1 MYYLFIFGIPTA
13 YLLRYA
19 METLITIS
27 TKRWKRILMLFGLWL
42 LSDTV
47 IFIGDITNISLAIPF
62 FLFCILLSCEGS
74 FYKKIAIGLIFSS
87 TVFSFN
93 ALRDNYMIDSYA
105 RLTDREFSLF
115 FLHFSSLLFSVFL
128 YIATAKFAPDKNYEL
143 SDGMWKLLLLLTA
156 TPIGIVLSIVIL
168 YNMSNDNNY
177 STLYAHQEYAVL
189 LTIALLSF
197 IGLFLAISVLA
208 RQQELNHQLM
218 IADINQSYYESMEQQ
233 HFEIRRLKHD
243 MANHLQILL
252 ALPDEKRTEYIQSLA
267 ENTAVTQTLHYCG
280 DATINAV
287 LSVKES
293 LMNRYHIEMQ
303 WNIDIPSELPFEKK
317 DVCALFA
324 NALDNA
330 VEACMKL
337 EEKERKIIL
346 ESKTQKGL
354 FCLRITN
361 PTAPIQD
368 NNLLNSSEYQ
378 DFPSTSKQDKT
389 KHGLGFKSMHETVTR
404 YHGSLSWKTE
414 AGVFELF
421 LYMPLNGM

>member
-1 MYYLFIFGIPTA
+1 MIYTFIFGIPAA
-13 YLLRYA
+13 YLFRYA
-19 METLITIS
+19 MEKLIIIS
-27 TKRWKRILMLFGLWL
+27 SKRWKRFLMLFSLWL
-42 LSDTV
+42 LSGTV
-47 IFIGDITNISLAIPF
+47 IFIGDIVNISLVIPF

-74 FYKKIAIGLIFSS
+74 FLKKITIGLIFSS

-93 ALRDNYMIDSYA
+93 ALRDNYMIDTYT

-115 FLHFSSLLFSVFL
+115 FLNCSSLIFSLFL
-128 YIATAKFAPDKNYEL
+128 YIASSKFAPDKDYEL

-168 YNMSNDNNY
+168 YRTHDDDFSI
-177 STLYAHQEYAVL
+177 LYAHPEYAAL

-197 IGLFLAISVLA
+197 IGLFIAVTVLA
-208 RQQELNHQLM
+208 KQQKLNQQLM
-218 IADINQSYYESMEQQ
+218 FADMNQSYYESMEQQ

-252 ALPDEKRTEYIQSLA
+252 ALPDEKRTEYIQTLA
-267 ENTAVTQTLHYCG
+267 ENTAVTQTLQYCG

-293 LMNRYHIEMQ
+293 LMKRYHIRMQ
-303 WNIDIPSELPFEKK
+303 WNMEIPAELPFEKT

-330 VEACMKL
+330 VEACTKL
-337 EEKERKIIL
+337 DEKDRKITI

-361 PTAPIQD
+361 PTASIQD
-368 NNLLNSSEYQ
+368 SNLLNSSEYQ
-378 DFPSTSKQDKT
+378 DFPSTSKQDKM
-389 KHGLGFKSMHETVTR
+389 KHGLGLKSMHEIVTR
-404 YHGSLSWKTE
+404 HHGSLSWKNE
-414 AGVFELF
+414 SGIFELF
-421 LYMPLNGM
+421 LYMPLNSL

>member
-1 MYYLFIFGIPTA
+1 MIYTIIFGIPAA
-13 YLLRYA
+13 YLFRYA
-19 METLITIS
+19 MEKLITIS
-27 TKRWKRILMLFGLWL
+27 SKRWKRILMLRALWL
-42 LSDTV
+42 LSGTV
-47 IFIGDITNISLAIPF
+47 IFSGDIVNISLVIPL

-74 FYKKIAIGLIFSS
+74 SLKKITIGLIFSS

-93 ALRDNYMIDSYA
+93 ALRDNYMIDTYA

-115 FLHFSSLLFSVFL
+115 FLNFSSLLFSVFL
-128 YIATAKFAPDKNYEL
+128 YIAAAKFAPDKDYEL

-168 YNMSNDNNY
+168 YRTHDNDY
-177 STLYAHQEYAVL
+177 SILYTHPEYAVL

-197 IGLFLAISVLA
+197 IGLLLAVSVLA
-208 RQQELNHQLM
+208 RQQKLNQQLM
-218 IADINQSYYESMEQQ
+218 FADMNQSYYESMEQQ
-233 HFEIRRLKHD
+233 HFEIRCLKHD

-252 ALPDEKRTEYIQSLA
+252 ALPDEKRTAYIQTLT
-267 ENTAVTQTLHYCG
+267 ENTAVTQTLQYCG

-293 LMNRYHIEMQ
+293 LMKRYHIEMQ
-303 WNIDIPSELPFEKK
+303 WNIDIPSELPFDKT

-337 EEKERKIIL
+337 EEHQRRIIL

-389 KHGLGFKSMHETVTR
+389 KHGLGLKSMHEIVTR
-404 YHGSLSWKTE
+404 HHGSLNWKTE
-414 AGVFELF
+414 AEIFELF
-421 LYMPLNGM
+421 LYMPLNSL

>member
-1 MYYLFIFGIPTA
+1 MIYSFIFGIPAA
-13 YLLRYA
+13 YLFRYA
-19 METLITIS
+19 MEKLIIIS
-27 TKRWKRILMLFGLWL
+27 SKRWKRILMLFSLWL
-42 LSDTV
+42 LSGTV
-47 IFIGDITNISLAIPF
+47 IFIGDIVNISLVIPF

-74 FYKKIAIGLIFSS
+74 SLKKITIGLIFSS

-93 ALRDNYMIDSYA
+93 AIRDNYLIDTYA

-115 FLHFSSLLFSVFL
+115 FLNISSLLFSVFL
-128 YIATAKFAPDKNYEL
+128 YIAAAKFAPDKDYEL

-168 YNMSNDNNY
+168 YRANDNDY
-177 STLYAHQEYAVL
+177 SILYTHPEYAVL

-197 IGLFLAISVLA
+197 IGLLIAVSVLA
-208 RQQELNHQLM
+208 KQQKLNQQLM
-218 IADINQSYYESMEQQ
+218 FADMNQSYYESMEQQ

-252 ALPDEKRTEYIQSLA
+252 ALQNEKRTEYIQTLA
-267 ENTAVTQTLHYCG
+267 ENTAVTQTLYYCG
-280 DATINAV
+280 DSTINAV

-293 LMNRYHIEMQ
+293 LMSRYHIEMQ
-303 WNIDIPSELPFEKK
+303 WNIDIPSELPFDKT

-337 EEKERKIIL
+337 DEKDRKITL

-361 PTAPIQD
+361 PTASIQD
-368 NNLLNSSEYQ
+368 SNLFNSSEYQ

-389 KHGLGFKSMHETVTR
+389 KHGLGLKSMHEIVTR
-404 YHGSLSWKTE
+404 HHGSLSWKTE
-414 AGVFELF
+414 SGIFELF
-421 LYMPLNGM
+421 LYMPLNSS

>member
-1 MYYLFIFGIPTA
+1 MIYTIIFGIPAA
-13 YLLRYA
+13 YLFRYA
-19 METLITIS
+19 MEKLITIS
-27 TKRWKRILMLFGLWL
+27 SKRWKRILMLLALWL
-42 LSDTV
+42 LSGTV
-47 IFIGDITNISLAIPF
+47 IFIGDIVNISLVIPL

-74 FYKKIAIGLIFSS
+74 SLKKITIGLIFSS

-93 ALRDNYMIDSYA
+93 ALRDNYMIDTYA

-115 FLHFSSLLFSVFL
+115 FLNFSSLLFSVFL
-128 YIATAKFAPDKNYEL
+128 YIAAAKFAPDKDYEL

-168 YNMSNDNNY
+168 YRTHDNDY
-177 STLYAHQEYAVL
+177 SILYTHPEYAVL

-197 IGLFLAISVLA
+197 IGLLLAVSVLA
-208 RQQELNHQLM
+208 RQQKLNQQLM
-218 IADINQSYYESMEQQ
+218 FADMNQSYYESMEQQ
-233 HFEIRRLKHD
+233 HFEIRCLKHD

-252 ALPDEKRTEYIQSLA
+252 ALPDEKRTAYIQTLT
-267 ENTAVTQTLHYCG
+267 ENTAVTQTLQYCG

-293 LMNRYHIEMQ
+293 LMKRYHIEMQ
-303 WNIDIPSELPFEKK
+303 WNIDIPSELPFDKT

-337 EEKERKIIL
+337 EEHQRRIIL

-389 KHGLGFKSMHETVTR
+389 KHGLGLKSMHEIVTR
-404 YHGSLSWKTE
+404 HHGSLNWKTE
-414 AGVFELF
+414 AEIFELF
-421 LYMPLNGM
+421 LYMPLNSL

>member
-1 MYYLFIFGIPTA
+1 MIYSFIFGIPAA
-13 YLLRYA
+13 YLFRYA
-19 METLITIS
+19 MEKLITIS
-27 TKRWKRILMLFGLWL
+27 SKRWKRILMLLALWL
-42 LSDTV
+42 LSGTV
-47 IFIGDITNISLAIPF
+47 IFIGDIVNISLVIPF

-74 FYKKIAIGLIFSS
+74 SLKKITIGLIFSS

-93 ALRDNYMIDSYA
+93 ALRDNYMIDTYA

-115 FLHFSSLLFSVFL
+115 FLNFSSLLFSVFL
-128 YIATAKFAPDKNYEL
+128 YIAAAKFAPDKDYEL

-168 YNMSNDNNY
+168 YRTHDNDY
-177 STLYAHQEYAVL
+177 SILYTHPEYAVL

-197 IGLFLAISVLA
+197 IGLLLAVSVLA
-208 RQQELNHQLM
+208 RQQKLNQQLM
-218 IADINQSYYESMEQQ
+218 FADMNQSYYESMEQQ
-233 HFEIRRLKHD
+233 HFEIRCLKHD

-252 ALPDEKRTEYIQSLA
+252 ALPDEKRTAYIQTLT
-267 ENTAVTQTLHYCG
+267 ENTAVTQTLQYCG

-293 LMNRYHIEMQ
+293 LMKRYHIEMQ
-303 WNIDIPSELPFEKK
+303 WNIDIPSELPFDKT

-337 EEKERKIIL
+337 EEHQRRIIL

-389 KHGLGFKSMHETVTR
+389 KHGLGLKSMHEIVTR
-404 YHGSLSWKTE
+404 HHGSLNWKTE
-414 AGVFELF
+414 AEIFELF
-421 LYMPLNGM
+421 LYMPLNSL